1 MEQQKRIQQQMRE
14 QAEQQNKMHEQMAQQ
29 QTQLLLLLTSKL
41 GSIGQGSVPVG
52 AQAGLASL
60 LQSLSAPSASA
71 DSGASGKAEGSND
84 REGAPGA
91 G

>member
-52 AQAGLASL
+52 AQAGLASRARNHGPPARAIS
-60 LQSLSAPSASA
+60 LQN
-71 DSGASGKAEGSND
+71 K
-84 REGAPGA
+84 
-91 G
+91 